1 MSPSARTVA
10 IVLLAGLA
18 CSAVLHAAQT
28 ESVVN
33 SAAGSGSAIDR
44 ANKLHNGN
52 GVISQDKLFRD
63 PDPTVRI
70 QALKTLAEQG
80 GPEAK
85 DLALEALDDS
95 DPRVQS
101 KALEC
106 LIQMKAKDA
115 APALVQR
122 MFLKGS
128 SPALRKRI
136 LTTLG
141 AIGDAETA
149 RQLLDYASS
158 ETDPVLRGGAI
169 SALAR
174 HADPSLASALQGFV
188 EKEKDPGI
196 QRMASDA
203 LARLPKRTAP

>member
-1 MSPSARTVA
+1 MRPSARILA
-10 IVLLAGLA
+10 AVLLACLG
-18 CSAVLHAAQT
+18 CSAVLYAAQAD
-28 ESVVN
+28 SVVN

-44 ANKLHNGN
+44 ANKLRGGN

-63 PDPTVRI
+63 PDPTIRI
-70 QALKTLAEQG
+70 QALKTLADAG
-80 GPEAK
+80 DHEAK
-85 DLALEALDDS
+85 DLALEALDDV

-101 KALEC
+101 KGLEC
-106 LIQMKAKDA
+106 LIQLKAKDA
-115 APALVQR
+115 APVLVQR

-128 SPALRKRI
+128 SPALRRRI

-141 AIGDAETA
+141 TIGDAETA

-174 HADPSLASALQGFV
+174 HADASLAGALKGFV
-188 EKEKDPGI
+188 EQEKDPGI
-196 QRMASDA
+196 QRLASDA
-203 LARLPKRTAP
+203 LSRLPKRATP